1 MTPTIAALI
10 GFGWFVLGCAQ
21 LYDGQ
26 QDPLH
31 NRHFWLGIIG
41 LMLAAMYAFRWKKLS
56 DAADGEQGKG
66 R

>member
-10 GFGWFVLGCAQ
+10 GFGWLVLGCAQ
-21 LYDGQ
+21 LWDGQ

-31 NRHFWLGIIG
+31 NRHFWLGILG
-41 LMLAAMYAFRWKKLS
+41 LVLAMTYAYRWKKLS
-56 DAADGEQGKG
+56 EAAKGEQDKG